1 MSTARGH
8 LRAIRTIDQGRDDMP
23 RGQKRGWKEKAYQ
36 PGTRVP
42 GADNRGILAT
52 AAGTFAVYI
61 SYANR
66 TTYVGTFPDIPA
78 ARAARD
84 AAVADR
90 KGGRTIVP
98 RRKAKTLFG
107 AFASTFLQTTYQK
120 TKRGILKKPS
130 TVRAAASRYRAYL
143 EPFFGALMIEDVTDA
158 QIERFAEKLEAG
170 DLTPPETF
178 EATTE
183 EGTVRRYKPRH
194 VATLS
199 AKSRRE
205 ILNLLRL
212 ILRGAKRAR
221 LIAENPFPEDIIPAA
236 DHAEIDPP
244 DFETAIAIADAITYL
259 PHRILTYVLLYT
271 GCRLGEAIALRWA
284 DIDFTGKRVS
294 IARSAD
300 AKTRIA
306 QDPKTKRSR
315 RRVPLDAA
323 LAAHLRAYKRAQAS
337 GKVPT
342 HDDWLFPS
350 SAPNEETQQFVI
362 DQRNYAQRSFEPAR
376 KRVAAKK
383 RVTPH
388 MLRHTWCSMAVQKY
402 PVAYVS
408 KWAGHASVDFTY
420 RVYVQPFEREEARF
434 AQTFSITR

>member
-1 MSTARGH
+1 
-8 LRAIRTIDQGRDDMP
+8 MP
-23 RGQKRGWKEKAYQ
+23 RGQKRGWKERTYR

-66 TTYVGTFPDIPA
+66 TTYVGTFPDIPT
-78 ARAARD
+78 ARAARA

-90 KGGRTIVP
+90 KSGRTVVP
-98 RRKAKTLFG
+98 RRKARTLFG
-107 AFASTFLQTTYQK
+107 AFATTFLKTTYRK

-130 TVRAAASRYRAYL
+130 TVRAAESRYRAYL
-143 EPFFGALMIEDVTDA
+143 EPFFGALMIEDVTET
-158 QIERFAEKLEAG
+158 QIERFAGKLEAG
-170 DLTPPETF
+170 ELTPPETF

-194 VATLS
+194 VETLS

-212 ILRGAKRAR
+212 ILRGAKRER
-221 LIAENPFPEDIIPAA
+221 LLTETPFPEDIIPAA
-236 DHAEIDPP
+236 DQAEIDPP
-244 DFETAIAIADAITYL
+244 DFETALAIADAIEYL
-259 PHRILTYVLLYT
+259 PHRILTYVLVYT
-271 GCRLGEAIALRWA
+271 GCRLGEAIALQWS
-284 DIDFTGKRVS
+284 DIDFAAKRIS

-300 AKTRIA
+300 AKTRVA
-306 QDPKTKRSR
+306 QEPKTKRSKR
-315 RRVPLDAA
+315 HVPLDAA
-323 LAAHLRAYKRAQAS
+323 LAAHLRSYKRAQVRGAAPAY
-337 GKVPT
+337 G
-342 HDDWLFPS
+342 DWLFPS
-350 SAPNEETQQFVI
+350 SAPNEKTQQFVI

-376 KRVAAKK
+376 NRVASKQ

-420 RVYVQPFEREEARF
+420 RVYVQPFASEEARF
-434 AQTFSITR
+434 ASTFSIAHHR